1 MEMHDTS
8 RIVLEE
14 ALEAHPKG
22 TREQSRGHGPLG
34 SSPTEPVKYLYLY
47 NTTRSALETLN

>member
-1 MEMHDTS
+1 MHDTS

-22 TREQSRGHGPLG
+22 EQSRGHGPLG